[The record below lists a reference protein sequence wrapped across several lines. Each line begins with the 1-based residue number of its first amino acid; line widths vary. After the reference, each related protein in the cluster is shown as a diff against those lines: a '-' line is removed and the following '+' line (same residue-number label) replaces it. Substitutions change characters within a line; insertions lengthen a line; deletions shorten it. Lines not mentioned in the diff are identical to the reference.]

1 MSVLTA
7 FIFAPEQIIIVLVV
21 ILLLCPGRLR
31 TISRSLGET
40 LGIVRKTIDGE

>member
-1 MSVLTA
+1 MPVLA
-7 FIFAPEQIIIVLVV
+7 FIFAPEQIVIVLVV

-40 LGIVRKTIDGE
+40 LGIVRKTIDGD